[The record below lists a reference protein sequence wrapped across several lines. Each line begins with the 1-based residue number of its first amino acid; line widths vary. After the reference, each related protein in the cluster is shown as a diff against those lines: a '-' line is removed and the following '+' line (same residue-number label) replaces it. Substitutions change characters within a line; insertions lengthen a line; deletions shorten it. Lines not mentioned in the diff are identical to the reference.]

1 MIYFLKYNNN
11 KLLGEFLN
19 EPEFGLFYYTELL
32 KQPVIT
38 EEDGKKV
45 QQAEIEVNEIIFR
58 LEVTEKLEKLA
69 KEGTDEA
76 ALEAGKLLTE
86 EILHNTH
93 DNTGLI
99 KETV

>member
-1 MIYFLKYNNN
+1 VIPDGALHKNRHNM
-11 KLLGEFLN
+11 EDA
-19 EPEFGLFYYTELL
+19 EGLT
-32 KQPVIT
+32 KKGIPVIT

-76 ALEAGKLLTE
+76 ALEAGKLITE